1 MKAFQTLLFYQ
12 YTPIADPEFFAAE
25 HQRFCE
31 KNGLLGRI
39 IVASEGL
46 NGTVS
51 GTVLQIRKYK
61 DHLRCMPAFANLE
74 FKIDEVD
81 APSFERLYVRVKPEI
96 VHSGLTGDKL
106 IDPNRRT
113 GIHLKPEEVDQMLGR
128 EDVVFLDVRSNYEHE
143 VGRFRGARTL
153 DIDHFRDFP
162 ARIAEIEDLKDKKV
176 VTYCTGGIKCE
187 KASGFLLEQ
196 GFKEVYQVEG
206 GIVKYAKETGGSGFE
221 GKLYVFDNRVVGN
234 YRWDIE
240 RRRRACNASSPAAAT
255 AKPKAQEWSIA
266 PIPNATSILCSVKI
280 AVGKWRAVA
289 AMPVCRL
296 PQKGPTTERATTPAD
311 RKGGKIQSCPSLRK
325 ISCF

>member
-74 FKIDEVD
+74 FKTDEVD

-221 GKLYVFDNRVVGN
+221 GKLYVFDNRVVVDVN
-234 YRWDIE
+234 
-240 RRRRACNASSPAAAT
+240 
-255 AKPKAQEWSIA
+255 
-266 PIPNATSILCSVKI
+266 SVKPSI
-280 AVGKWRAVA
+280 ISR
-289 AMPVCRL
+289 CRNC
-296 PQKGPTTERATTPAD
+296 QTESARMVNCANPECNEHFVLCEDCGWEMEGCCSNACLQAPAK
-311 RKGGKIQSCPSLRK
+311 RPYNGTGYYAR
-325 ISCF
+325 